1 MSSSS
6 STLTGSWN
14 SSTRPRRL
22 SRVSIKS
29 SSRNPRSRISEPAL
43 FLASPS
49 LPSSCFSRDRLSKE
63 RCDDVFLLVGE
74 LECFCF
80 FFLSGRAS
88 GVFLDF
94 LISSSFD
101 TSFFVFFVLSKKKS
115 REEFFVC
122 VTRKTTPLANCIR
135 LNSIYQSRRRAV
147 TRQSRDDHHG
157 THHEHRGLVLPH
169 HHQRARRRG
178 AFEERKGGEE
188 EEGDL
193 F

>member
-1 MSSSS
+1 M
-6 STLTGSWN
+6 
-14 SSTRPRRL
+14 
-22 SRVSIKS
+22 K
-29 SSRNPRSRISEPAL
+29 
-43 FLASPS
+43 
-49 LPSSCFSRDRLSKE
+49 
-63 RCDDVFLLVGE
+63 LVGGWSA
-74 LECFCF
+74 CF
-80 FFLSGRAS
+80 FCLVGC
-88 GVFLDF
+88 FLDF

-101 TSFFVFFVLSKKKS
+101 TSFFVFCVEKKS

-122 VTRKTTPLANCIR
+122 VTRKTTPLVNCIR

-169 HHQRARRRG
+169 RQRARRRG